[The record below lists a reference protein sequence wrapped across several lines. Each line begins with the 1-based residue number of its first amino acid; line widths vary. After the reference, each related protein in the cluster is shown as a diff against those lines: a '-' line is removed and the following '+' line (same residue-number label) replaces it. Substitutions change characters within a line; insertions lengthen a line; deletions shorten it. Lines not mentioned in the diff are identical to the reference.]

1 LRASLDLADR
11 LFTQVGQPVPSVG
24 VAEGYAL
31 CHLVDVGCWVVL
43 RGVSGVYGQWQ
54 RGKYLVAFD
63 VRQVHGLGNELGHGA
78 LATAS
83 WAGDEPDVV
92 VRGLGLVGLGGMAV
106 RERRAIGKIRGGW

>member
-1 LRASLDLADR
+1 LRTSLDLADR

-31 CHLVDVGCWVVL
+31 CHLVDVGCWVV
-43 RGVSGVYGQWQ
+43 
-54 RGKYLVAFD
+54 LVAFD